1 MVQMHGWLSSGRN
14 VTTNFFQVV
23 AWYES
28 FGKGSLRL
36 PNPPIAFFTFTTEA
50 LAYHWTRPLCFGRF
64 GESWGWPVVSDCL
77 LIGQRFRPTH
87 QSGAKT
93 CIRGQFTY
101 LNMQPSNRPIKAR
114 NAATCTVWMHL
125 RLPIMWK

>member
-1 MVQMHGWLSSGRN
+1 MGNL
-14 VTTNFFQVV
+14 
-23 AWYES
+23 
-28 FGKGSLRL
+28 
-36 PNPPIAFFTFTTEA
+36 NPPIAFLHIHKQKLWRTIGLA
-50 LAYHWTRPLCFGRF
+50 LSASA
-64 GESWGWPVVSDCL
+64 ESWGWPVVSDYL

-93 CIRGQFTY
+93 YVQGQFTY
-101 LNMQPSNRPIKAR
+101 LNIQPSNRPIKAR